1 MALNILVTAW
11 NRPANL
17 SKILQLLDSFQ
28 PKLKIFIAVDG
39 ESGIDPY
46 LDSKVFLTKKIA
58 IEYKFINP
66 ETQISINPKN
76 LGCKGG
82 MQKALSWF
90 FSQVDRGIILEDDIK
105 IKKHTLEYFEYCLEK
120 FENDKKIYMIN
131 GYNPINEKYLPDR
144 PYLSKFPHIWGWATW
159 ADRWTNYQGNFSP
172 TLVNSLDLSN
182 LETLKQHPFKIK
194 QFDKYFLKQF
204 RDTHDGLIDTWD
216 YQWVWTIWKNG
227 GYALSAPV
235 NLVENIGFGFDATHT
250 KSGESS
256 PISLEGEKV
265 VNNFILSGKILNL
278 ENMDCVEEI
287 QKYKEFGMDNVE
299 IRTDLRLN
307 NDVINSKNKVT
318 KLTKLYRLIIPNKI
332 RGMIKPVVE
341 ILRTKNFIK

>member
-28 PKLKIFIAVDG
+28 QNSKIFIAVDG

-66 ETQISINPKN
+66 ETQISINPNN
-76 LGCKGG
+76 LGCKRG

-131 GYNPINEKYLPDR
+131 GYNPINEKYLPEK

-159 ADRWTNYQGNFSP
+159 ADRWSNYQGNFSP
-172 TLVNSLDLSN
+172 TLDNLLDLSN
-182 LETLKQHPFKIK
+182 LETLKQHPFQIK
-194 QFDKYFLKQF
+194 QFDKYFLNQF
-204 RDTHDGLIDTWD
+204 RETYSGLIDTWD

-250 KSGESS
+250 KAGESS

-265 VNNFILSGKILNL
+265 VKNFILTGKILNL
-278 ENMDCVEEI
+278 EIMDCIEEI
-287 QKYKEFGMDNVE
+287 QKYKEFGMDNDGFKM
-299 IRTDLRLN
+299 DLKVN
-307 NDVINSKNKVT
+307 NDILNSKIDVT
-318 KLTKLYRLIIPNKI
+318 KLAKIYRSIIPFKLRAKI
-332 RGMIKPVVE
+332 NPAVKM
-341 ILRTKNFIK
+341 LRANNLVK